1 MFCRYFALMVKIF
14 QNLKIFQWFFDR
26 NNFERFWTPLYILPC
41 SRSRLNIKERT
52 FLWKGN
58 FHFDHCI
65 EPEFS
70 VERIQNR
77 WLNRLLCLIVNYWV
91 WNFDV
96 LWNCKNPATCNN
108 DRNKNCYHLSQ
119 MCPGNLEYSHFHT
132 TEICF
137 IETQT
142 NKITFLQIQ
151 SFSTIR

>member
-1 MFCRYFALMVKIF
+1 MIIAQSQYIVRIWLHFLA
-14 QNLKIFQWFFDR
+14 R
-26 NNFERFWTPLYILPC
+26 NWQILEFRGMC
-41 SRSRLNIKERT
+41 HFNTKERT

-58 FHFDHCI
+58 FDFDHCI

-77 WLNRLLCLIVNYWV
+77 WLNRLLCLIVNYRV
-91 WNFDV
+91 RNFDV

-119 MCPGNLEYSHFHT
+119 MSPGNLEYSHFYT